1 MIAQFISNRLEVP
14 GVEQHTRP
22 AFVRQPIHEVLSSP
36 NPGRFSMKF
45 RNRWFGLTC
54 LTAALVAVLV
64 ACPAGSTTPPDNT
77 DTAKFDTAKF
87 DSAKFGP

>member
-1 MIAQFISNRLEVP
+1 
-14 GVEQHTRP
+14 
-22 AFVRQPIHEVLSSP
+22 
-36 NPGRFSMKF
+36 MKF